1 MREITCAESE
11 KYDRNKLTVGAS
23 YTFPHG
29 KPESMTEWGTT
40 GNVYIPIVRDL
51 AEYESSE
58 TMKIVKCTHYLMEPA
73 DVDSDWQDEELQEV
87 IDSSVIDELLEYQ
100 KVIAE
105 LKAWRHEIAVNRAKR
120 PKPKTLSQLA
130 QSARDTGDIERITKI
145 LELRE

>member
-11 KYDRNKLTVGAS
+11 KYDRNKLAVGAS

-29 KPESMTEWGTT
+29 QPESMTEWGTS
-40 GNVYIPIVRDL
+40 GNAYIPIVRDL
-51 AEYESSE
+51 AEYESAE

-87 IDSSVIDELLEYQ
+87 IDNSVIDELREYQ

-105 LKAWRHEIAVNRAKR
+105 LKAWRHEIATNRAKR

-145 LELRE
+145 LELRG

>member
-23 YTFPHG
+23 YTLPFG
-29 KPESMTEWGTT
+29 KLESMTEWGTP

-51 AEYESSE
+51 AEYESAKS
-58 TMKIVKCTHYLMEPA
+58 MKIVECTHYLMEPD
-73 DVDSDWQDEELQEV
+73 DVDSDWQDEELQEA
-87 IDSSVIDELLEYQ
+87 IDNSVIDELSEYQ

-120 PKPKTLSQLA
+120 PEPKTLSQLA

-145 LELRE
+145 LELRG

>member
-1 MREITCAESE
+1 MREITCVESE

-23 YTFPHG
+23 YTLPFG
-29 KPESMTEWGTT
+29 KLESMTEWGTP

-51 AEYESSE
+51 AEYESAKS
-58 TMKIVKCTHYLMEPA
+58 MKIVECTHYLMEPD
-73 DVDSDWQDEELQEV
+73 DVDSDWQDEELQEA
-87 IDSSVIDELLEYQ
+87 IDNSVIDELSEYQ

-120 PKPKTLSQLA
+120 PEPKALSQLA

-145 LELRE
+145 LELRG